1 MIHPIVRL
9 LATEPHLAAE
19 HVSAYAALIE
29 AEAGQVRRRW
39 LLRLAF
45 SLLALCCLGVAV
57 VLTGVALM
65 LWAVTPALSEQ
76 GQWALCAA
84 PAVPAIV
91 AIVAGV
97 VARRPVAER
106 AFASIQA
113 QIRADL
119 DMLRDARSA

>member
-1 MIHPIVRL
+1 MIHPLVRL

-19 HVSAYAALIE
+19 HVSAYAALIQ

-39 LLRLAF
+39 LLRTALG
-45 SLLALCCLGVAV
+45 LLALACLGVAI
-57 VLTGVALM
+57 VLTGIALM
-65 LWAVTPALSEQ
+65 LWAITPALSEQ

-84 PAVPAIV
+84 PAVPAVV
-91 AIVAGV
+91 AIVAGLI
-97 VARRPVAER
+97 ARRPAAER

-119 DMLRDARSA
+119 DMIRDARSA